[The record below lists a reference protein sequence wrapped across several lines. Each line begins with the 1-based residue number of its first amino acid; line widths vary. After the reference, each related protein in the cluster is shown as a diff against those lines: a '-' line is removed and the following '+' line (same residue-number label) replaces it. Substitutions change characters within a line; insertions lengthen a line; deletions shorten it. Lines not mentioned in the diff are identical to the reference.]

1 MFRLIK
7 KKDEELGAS
16 NARRTV
22 LDLGLSTPRRPARR
36 SPTRPHPAHP
46 EAGGTSLG
54 DILAPVLE
62 GRDREEHRDRHLQRL
77 SFFNRQLAHLTSF
90 LQVTPNVPM
99 APGARRALESVVS
112 AVADL
117 DHFLAA
123 ECSLSESPASAGS
136 ASLDEAG
143 LGELVVDGEVADPE
157 TLKAIELD
165 LLGMRDEVV
174 TIHAELAED
183 RTWLELLRSGEKA
196 IAEELRQQITET
208 FNRAGDLLRECQD
221 TLSRVPLHDD
231 RLVDDLVAA
240 EPEEI
245 VDDVEPFALDL
256 DEPPPPAPARLTYDE
271 EEAFSLGD
279 ALAQVAVPPRKAAAP
294 PAAPPAPPAPARPAP
309 PATPPA
315 PARPAPPAAPP
326 PPLDD
331 DEDAFSLGDVL
342 AQVPV
347 PPPKAAAPPAP
358 PRPPAPAAPPPPP
371 LDEVGFSLGENE
383 APLPGPTPAP
393 APAPV
398 AAPAAPAPVP
408 AAAPVAAPA
417 APAAPAPPVAEAEA
431 EAQAPPAGADPE
443 EALRKVQQFF
453 NDNSPAGSLAETH
466 DGEFR
471 SRIAELLRAAAVTSS
486 LSDNAMELRL
496 RQLKSTL
503 GLRKKLNN
511 RMTLPELLGFFR

>member
-7 KKDEELGAS
+7 KKDEELGVS
-16 NARRTV
+16 TGRRTV
-22 LDLGLSTPRRPARR
+22 LDLGLSTPPRPKRRA
-36 SPTRPHPAHP
+36 PTRPHAVHP
-46 EAGGTSLG
+46 EGGSLG

-62 GRDREEHRDRHLQRL
+62 GQDREEHRDRHLQRL

-99 APGARRALESVVS
+99 APGARLALESVVS

-123 ECSLSESPASAGS
+123 ECALSESPASPSG

-143 LGELVVDGEVADPE
+143 LGELVVDGELADPE

-183 RTWLELLRSGEKA
+183 RAWLELLRGGEEGT
-196 IAEELRQQITET
+196 AEELRSQITET
-208 FNRAGDLLRECQD
+208 YDRANDLLRECQD

-240 EPEEI
+240 EPEEV

-256 DEPPPPAPARLTYDE
+256 DQPPPPPARLVYDE

-294 PAAPPAPPAPARPAP
+294 SVAPPPAPRPA
-309 PATPPA
+309 AV
-315 PARPAPPAAPP
+315 APP
-326 PPLDD
+326 PPPD

-347 PPPKAAAPPAP
+347 AAPKVAAPTASPPPPS
-358 PRPPAPAAPPPPP
+358 PAAPPPRRPE
-371 LDEVGFSLGENE
+371 EVGFSFGEAE
-383 APLPGPTPAP
+383 APFPGRPEPARAAEPALPPPAPTPAEKEP
-393 APAPV
+393 APPEKEPAPEAPAP
-398 AAPAAPAPVP
+398 
-408 AAAPVAAPA
+408 
-417 APAAPAPPVAEAEA
+417 
-431 EAQAPPAGADPE
+431 GADAE
-443 EALRKVQQFF
+443 QELRRLQQFF
-453 NDNSPAGSLAETH
+453 NDHSPAGSLTEAY

-471 SRIAELLRAAAVTSS
+471 SRISELLRAAALTTS
-486 LSDNAMELRL
+486 LSDNALELRL